1 MLTEA
6 ETAKLMFIRASIIAP
21 ASVVAQAAV
30 IAERCQLKE
39 LDPNHL
45 KSSLTL
51 NDRSMDSLVVVA
63 NKTHSKRGH
72 GPLLITRMQIVRVL
86 DGDFD
91 TAYKLMV
98 LSPDDLQDLYKNK
111 YRWLKRTMSS
121 LESVESGMR
130 AEANHKLFSTLG
142 TKHSSL

>member
-1 MLTEA
+1 MLTES
-6 ETAKLMFIRASIIAP
+6 EIAKLMFIRASIIAP

-30 IAERCQLKE
+30 IAERCQLRE
-39 LDPNHL
+39 LDPHRL

-51 NDRSMDSLVVVA
+51 SNSAIDSLVIFA
-63 NKTHSKRGH
+63 NKMHSRRGH
-72 GPLLITRMQIVRVL
+72 GPSSVTRIKIVSVL

-91 TAYKLMV
+91 TAHKLMD
-98 LSPDDLQDLYKNK
+98 LSPYDLQDLYKNK